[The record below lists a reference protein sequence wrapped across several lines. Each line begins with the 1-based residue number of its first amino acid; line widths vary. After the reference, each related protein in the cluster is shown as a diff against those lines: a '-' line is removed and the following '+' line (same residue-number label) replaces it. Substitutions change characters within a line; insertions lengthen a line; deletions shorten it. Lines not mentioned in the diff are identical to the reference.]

1 MRHRDTL
8 SKNKSEKLV
17 GAEVMRKVAILFS
30 AIYLL
35 MWQFSDSQGAQDA
48 RGLRVIAK
56 DLDTGHL
63 IS

>member
-1 MRHRDTL
+1 
-8 SKNKSEKLV
+8 
-17 GAEVMRKVAILFS
+17 MRKVAILFS

-56 DLDTGHL
+56 DLDTGPL
-63 IS
+63 IG